1 MKAAP
6 DRVQSSSRDLDRIT
20 NRNGDTIMSTTMS
33 DNTIVDRPCPPWG
46 CSLQHGHGWSD
57 GDAPGEQGRG
67 HGLTLGEHVG
77 LYAREWVDEP
87 NAESST
93 TESPTIS
100 LYGDGL
106 ERQDM
111 TAEQARSHAVVV
123 RQTADKL
130 LEAADMLDRIEAAT
144 A

>member
-1 MKAAP
+1 MSVTA
-6 DRVQSSSRDLDRIT
+6 L
-20 NRNGDTIMSTTMS
+20 NRNGSPY
-33 DNTIVDRPCPPWG
+33 VDRACPPWG
-46 CSLQHGHGWSD
+46 CDLQYGHSWSD
-57 GDAPGEQGRG
+57 GWDWGEQGRG
-67 HGLTLGEHVG
+67 HGRHLGAHVS

-100 LYGDGL
+100 LEGDSL
-106 ERQDM
+106 ERREM
-111 TAEQARSHAVVV
+111 TAAQARRHAVVV